1 MGMTNLN
8 PLDPSYK
15 KKKTESN
22 DFIKDD
28 GFGQSLDDLIGEPK
42 NVPKHKRMVTEEE
55 GRKFAVKNRL
65 TWLGETSMLE
75 DSMNNCNAI
84 FSALIQDIHKT

>member
-1 MGMTNLN
+1 MTNLN
-8 PLDPSYK
+8 PLDPSNR
-15 KKKTESN
+15 KKKTVDN

-28 GFGQSLDDLIGEPK
+28 GFGQSLEDLIGESK
-42 NVPKHKRMVTEEE
+42 SVPKHKRMVTEDE

-65 TWLGETSMLE
+65 IWLGETSMLE